1 MAETEQ
7 KPFWMD
13 EEEWEKR
20 YPKMPQE
27 NIAEQVVNAVP
38 ELHPVEKG
46 EVVGAYTT
54 KDGLLIYHFYKRDRK
69 KIYDEAHAEMDRIRD
84 EEPPAEVSRLQ
95 QAVATGANV
104 DLDAHPWWPEMSQV
118 LDEVFTEHFKHRPKK
133 ITFYPEPDAWS
144 VIMPEPDGPVSM
156 GTSQL
161 EAPFAAVALKVGG

>member
-1 MAETEQ
+1 MAET

-13 EEEWEKR
+13 EEEWEQK

-46 EVVGAYTT
+46 EVVGAYTF

-69 KIYDEAHAEMDRIRD
+69 KVYDDAHEEMDRIRD
-84 EEPPAEVSRLQ
+84 EVKDETEKNRQ
-95 QAVATGANV
+95 QALVAKTAN
-104 DLDAHPWWPEMSQV
+104 DYFANNPWWPNMAEV
-118 LDEVFTEHFKHRPKK
+118 LDEVFTDHFKHRPKK

-144 VIMPEPDGPVSM
+144 VMMPEPDGPVSM
-156 GTSQL
+156 TTAQL
-161 EAPFAAVALKVGG
+161 EAPFSAVALKVGG